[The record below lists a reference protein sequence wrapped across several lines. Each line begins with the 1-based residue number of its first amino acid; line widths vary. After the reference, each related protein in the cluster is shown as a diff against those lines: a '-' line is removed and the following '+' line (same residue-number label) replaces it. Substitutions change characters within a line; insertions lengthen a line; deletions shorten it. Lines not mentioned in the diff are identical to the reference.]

1 MNIWSIIIGLFGLGI
16 LAAVHEIGHFLVA
29 KWLGIKIEELSIFV
43 GPSLIHWNRKGVDYH
58 IRLIPFGAY
67 VRFFGLET
75 DDDGKLMPESYLNQ
89 PRWKRLLVSVAGPLT
104 NVIFGILIF
113 TVTFSIFGFY
123 STKLDNF
130 NATDQIA
137 KTIAQPGDRV
147 EAINGEPI
155 YTDLDMSFYLSQ
167 MMNDESVSL
176 RLVSQ
181 STGEA
186 YDVSLVPEIKPK
198 TLLGVSV
205 LTKTETEI
213 GWEVLSVD
221 PEQNNGSPVIQLG
234 DRIITVNGAP
244 LFDEMYRNVME
255 ENGDKT
261 LTIVLL
267 RDGVE
272 TEVQMEPII
281 RMVSNYRGIYTAR
294 GNDVGDLLKQAFL
307 YPVSIIRVSVLAL
320 QDMFK
325 GEVQVQDVLSG
336 PVGMVML
343 VNSVVE
349 TPQVDNSIKVEQ
361 LLQMAGLISVGLAF
375 SNMLPLPGLDGNA
388 LVLVT
393 VEMIRGRK
401 ISEKTERIINVVGFV
416 VLIAL
421 VILALTSDIL
431 RIKEGF

>member
-1 MNIWSIIIGLFGLGI
+1 MNIWSIVIGLFGLGI

-75 DDDGKLMPESYLNQ
+75 DDDGKLLPESYLNQ

-104 NVIFGILIF
+104 NVVFGILIF
-113 TVTFSIFGFY
+113 AVTFSIFGFY
-123 STKLDNF
+123 TTKLDNF
-130 NATDQIA
+130 GVADQIA
-137 KTIAQPGDRV
+137 KTIAKPGDRV
-147 EAINGEPI
+147 ESINGEPV

-167 MMNDESVSL
+167 LMNEDPVDL

-181 STGEA
+181 ATGEG
-186 YDVSLVPEIKPK
+186 YDVSLVPEISPK
-198 TLLGVSV
+198 TFLGVTV
-205 LTKTETEI
+205 LTKSEEER
-213 GWEVLSVD
+213 GWEILSVD
-221 PEQNNGSPVIQLG
+221 PEQNNGAPVLLPG
-234 DRIITVNGAP
+234 DRLVTVNGAP
-244 LFDEMYRNVME
+244 LFDEIYRNVME

-261 LTIVLL
+261 LTLVII
-267 RDGVE
+267 REGVE
-272 TEVQMEPII
+272 MEVQMEPII
-281 RMVSNYRGIYTAR
+281 RRVSNYRGIYTAR
-294 GNDVGDLLKQAFL
+294 GNDAGDLIKQSLL
-307 YPVSIIRVSVLAL
+307 YPVSIIRVSVMAL

-325 GEVQVQDVLSG
+325 GEVEVQDVLSG

-393 VEMIRGRK
+393 VEMIRGKK
-401 ISEKTERIINVVGFV
+401 ISEKTERILNVVGFV